1 MAWVNGSKIL
11 FRSRIYRS
19 LPLVLL
25 TLNENNINFNAAKT
39 EIMERKK
46 AEKVDLERRKGMY
59 LQVGLVV
66 VLSIILIAFEWTSK
80 PVELDDTEMVQEI
93 EFEDEMIVTR
103 RQEKPK
109 EQPKPETPKVAEVLD
124 IVEDDV
130 EIEDF
135 DFDMEVDENTEYDF
149 TSIVDDEEEQIEEEE
164 VFYIVEDM
172 PTFNGGDP
180 AIEFRKYIAN
190 NLEYPEIAAE
200 NGISGRVIVQFAVDK
215 NGRVEDAVVVR
226 SVDPALDKEA
236 LRVVMASP
244 RWSPGKQRGKAVKVL
259 FTFPINFVLQ

>member
-1 MAWVNGSKIL
+1 
-11 FRSRIYRS
+11 
-19 LPLVLL
+19 
-25 TLNENNINFNAAKT
+25 
-39 EIMERKK
+39 MERKK
-46 AEKVDLERRKGMY
+46 AENADLERRKGMY

-80 PVELDDTEMVQEI
+80 PDGGPRQDMVQQI
-93 EFEDEMIVTR
+93 EYENEMMVTR
-103 RQEKPK
+103 RQEPPK
-109 EQPKPETPKVAEVLD
+109 EEPKPEQPKVAEVLD

-130 EIEDF
+130 EIDDF
-135 DFDMEVDENTEYDF
+135 DFDMEVDEDTEYDF
-149 TSIVDDEEEQIEEEE
+149 TAVTDDEEEIDEEE

-172 PTFNGGDP
+172 PTFNGGKP
-180 AIEFRKYIAN
+180 AIEFRKYIAQ

-200 NGISGRVIVQFAVDK
+200 NGISGRVIVQFAVNS
-215 NGRVEDAVVVR
+215 NGKVVDAVVVR

-236 LRVVMASP
+236 IRVVMSSP